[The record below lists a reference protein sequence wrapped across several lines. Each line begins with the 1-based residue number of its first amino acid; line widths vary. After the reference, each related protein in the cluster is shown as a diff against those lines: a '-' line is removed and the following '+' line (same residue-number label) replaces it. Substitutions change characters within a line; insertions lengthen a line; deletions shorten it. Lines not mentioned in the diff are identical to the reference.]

1 MVFKGFP
8 DETFEFFE
16 GLAADNSKSYW
27 TAHKHV
33 YDSCVHE
40 PLKALFEELAPEFGE
55 AKLFRP
61 YRDVRFAKDKSP
73 YKTHLGGLVD
83 GYYFGLDAD
92 GVTVAGGFSAQAPD
106 QLARYRAAVTAPASG
121 IALEKAVAELAAQGL
136 TIDHYDAVKT
146 RPRGVPADHPRLD
159 LMRYK
164 MLYCGTHFPPED
176 WVTTPAAADRVREIW
191 RLLTP
196 LVSWSR
202 THVGPSESNRF
213 G

>member
-1 MVFKGFP
+1 MAFKGFP

-33 YDSCVHE
+33 YEACVNE
-40 PLKALFEELAPEFGE
+40 PLKALFAELEEEFGP

-83 GYYFGLDAD
+83 GFYIGLDAE
-92 GVTVAGGFSAQAPD
+92 GLTCAGGIVAAAPD
-106 QLARYRAAVTAPASG
+106 QLVRYRAAVTAPASG
-121 IALEKAVAELAAQGL
+121 IALEKIVAELERNDLRIA
-136 TIDHYDAVKT
+136 HYDAVKT
-146 RPRGVPADHPRLD
+146 RPRGVDPDHPRLD

-164 MLYCGTHFPPED
+164 MMYIGTAWPPED
-176 WVTTPAAADRVREIW
+176 WVTTAEAADRVRETW
-191 RLLTP
+191 RLLAP
-196 LVSWSR
+196 LVEWGR
-202 THVGPSESNRF
+202 THVGATEVNRF